1 MKRAFAIIALI
12 ASLTIF
18 TQASDDNFTLTTTDG
33 KSIHAIGAEDGLT
46 IEEYKGKIVF
56 LEFFGHKCPPCLK
69 MIGRYTKLKD
79 KYKDKIAIIAI
90 EVQGLSDGQLKSFA
104 KTKGINYVT
113 ISQDKAG
120 HFVEYISTRSQWQG
134 SIPYLIILDKKGV
147 VQLIHAGAL
156 SDESLDMAVVE
167 LSK

>member
-1 MKRAFAIIALI
+1 MKRVFTIIVLI

-18 TQASDDNFTLTTTDG
+18 AQAGDDKFTLTTTDG
-33 KSIHAIGAEDGLT
+33 KSIHAIGAEDGLML
-46 IEEYKGKIVF
+46 EEYKGKIVF
-56 LEFFGHKCPPCLK
+56 LEFFGHRCPPCLK

-79 KYKDKIAIIAI
+79 KYKDKIAIVAI

-104 KTKGINYVT
+104 KTKDINYVT
-113 ISQDKAG
+113 VAQDKAG
-120 HFVEYISTRSQWQG
+120 EFVEYISTRSQWKG

-156 SDESLDMAVVE
+156 SDESLDKAVVE